1 MGTEKKQRKV
11 GKIQTTVLLR
21 TLFPVLLLG
30 ATMAFLTYRGYGEV
44 IRGELQ
50 PVMQNVA
57 ETVAAQLDEVYPG
70 DYYLVGEEIVSLYKG
85 DTDITL
91 EYEMVDEIKEKTG
104 MDVTLFYE
112 NTRIMTTLADGEG
125 NRYVATGVN
134 ATIYNEMEEM
144 QDFLYYDVDLENTE
158 YYSCY
163 MPLHNSDGSLVGM
176 VAVARPADYFG
187 EKAWNGMMPIFAAV
201 AVGLIFTGL
210 FVWFYAGKMLGDIRS
225 IREFLER
232 MTNGELNNPMNKS
245 VLKRED
251 EIGDVGKT
259 LVDMQ
264 SAMRILVE
272 RDALTSLYNRRHG
285 SAKLQSVVRKSKKQG
300 IPFSLA
306 IGDIDFFKRVND
318 TYGHEAGDIVLKKVS
333 EIMRRKMVGK
343 GFVARWGGEEF
354 LLVFREADE
363 AKGTAILSELLEE
376 IRNTAIVYGE
386 QEIRVTMT
394 FGIVPGD
401 LSDDYGELLRS
412 ADEKL
417 YHGKEHGRNRIISRF
432 EDKEC
437 GTEQSVLST
446 EDGSVENTNDVV
458 LGIDLVSSD
467 IVERMLQKTTE
478 EIKAE

>member
-1 MGTEKKQRKV
+1 MGTERKQRKV
-11 GKIQTTVLLR
+11 GKIQTAVLLR

-30 ATMAFLTYRGYGEV
+30 ALMAFLTYRGYRLA
-44 IRGELQ
+44 IREESK

-57 ETVAAQLDEVYPG
+57 ETVATQLDEAYPG

-91 EYEMVDEIKEKTG
+91 KYDVIDEIKEKTG

-134 ATIYNEMEEM
+134 ATIYNEMEEV
-144 QDFLYYDVDLENTE
+144 QAFLYYDVALDNAE

-163 MPLHNSDGSLVGM
+163 MPLHNADGGLVGM
-176 VAVARPADYFG
+176 VAVARPADYFS
-187 EKAWNGMMPIFAAV
+187 EKAWDYMTPIFASV
-201 AVGLIFTGL
+201 AAGLVFTGL
-210 FVWFYAGKMLGDIRS
+210 FVWFYTGKMLGDIRS

-232 MTNGELNNPMNKS
+232 MTNGELSNPMNKS

-251 EIGDVGKT
+251 ELGDVGKT

-285 SAKLQSVVRKSKKQG
+285 AVKLKSVVKKSQKQG
-300 IPFSLA
+300 IPFALA
-306 IGDIDFFKRVND
+306 LGDIDFFKKVND

-333 EIMRRKMVGK
+333 EVMRRKMVGK

-363 AKGTAILSELLEE
+363 AKGTALLRDLLEE
-376 IRNTAIVYGE
+376 IRKTVITYEE

-432 EDKEC
+432 EAEEC
-437 GTEQSVLST
+437 GETEPITADVAEEAEST
-446 EDGSVENTNDVV
+446 EGVV
-458 LGIDLVSSD
+458 LGIDLASSD
-467 IVERMLQKTTE
+467 IVERMLQKTAE